1 MRAVGRPS
9 PDGRPTVVP
18 FLRERFTGPLS
29 RVRIDERF
37 DRHGQDMLAR
47 TKIAAAS
54 LAVGA
59 LALGA
64 GLVPAQA
71 SGPSRA
77 PHAPVLAAAEP
88 PVFTATLV
96 RTYDT
101 FDAHQAVAVDQ
112 KYFYVVNNRRI
123 TKHDKVTGEPLLQ
136 FVANDDGP
144 IIHMDSGVVVN
155 GRLYAAHS
163 NYDESPMESSIEVFD
178 TRTMQ
183 HISTYSFGI
192 DRGSLTWIDRHDG
205 AWWAGFA
212 NYDVVPDG
220 QTEPY
225 GGTDN
230 TQIVKL
236 DDNFQII
243 QAWTIPKAILDQFK
257 PMSNSGGSWG
267 PDGRLWITGHDLGE
281 AYVMNVPA
289 AGSELQW
296 VATVNL
302 PDVEG
307 QGIAWDRSGD
317 KPTLWTIKRSTSQ
330 ALTFTVPFGSISD
343 PDSSDWQVLGPGEFQ
358 Q

>member
-1 MRAVGRPS
+1 V
-9 PDGRPTVVP
+9 
-18 FLRERFTGPLS
+18 
-29 RVRIDERF
+29 
-37 DRHGQDMLAR
+37 
-47 TKIAAAS
+47 AAS
-54 LAVGA
+54 LAVGT
-59 LALGA
+59 LGL
-64 GLVPAQA
+64 GTSLVPAQA

-77 PHAPVLAAAEP
+77 PHAPALAAAEP
-88 PVFTATLV
+88 PVFTATLA

-123 TKHDKVTGEPLLQ
+123 TKHDKATGEPLLQ
-136 FVANDDGP
+136 FVGSDDGP

-155 GRLYAAHS
+155 GKLYAAHS
-163 NYDESPMESSIEVFD
+163 NYDESPMQSSIEVFD
-178 TRTMQ
+178 TRTMR
-183 HISTYSFGI
+183 HIGTCSFGI

-230 TQIVKL
+230 TQIAKL

-243 QAWTIPKAILDQFK
+243 EAWTIPKAILDQFT

-289 AGSELQW
+289 AGSQLQW

-302 PDVEG
+302 PNVEG

-330 ALTFTVPFGSISD
+330 ALAFTVPFGSISD
-343 PDSSDWQVLGPGEFQ
+343 PDASSDWQVLGPGQFQ